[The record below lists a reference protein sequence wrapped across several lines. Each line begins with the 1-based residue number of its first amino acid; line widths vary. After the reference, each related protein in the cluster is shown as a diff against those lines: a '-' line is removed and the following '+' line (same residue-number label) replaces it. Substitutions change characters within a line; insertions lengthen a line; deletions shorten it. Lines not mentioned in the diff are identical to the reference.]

1 MQRILIV
8 DDQGVTRLI
17 LEEFLRSLKLELQ
30 VEVFASPLA
39 ALEWAAGY
47 SLDQAIVDYRM
58 PHMDGIELT
67 RRLRALPGNE
77 GLPVAMITALED
89 SDRMIRRRAAEAGVL
104 DFLYKPIEPN
114 EWRARFRNLLALS
127 SRQDRE
133 VCEVTEVLFR
143 IPHTFFGRNPK
154 RVAAVSRR
162 VAAQLGFSS
171 QECGLIERAAPLNDL
186 GQVRVP
192 ESLLSK
198 QSELRHAEWKTVRQH
213 TLLGYQLLR
222 DNQSA
227 FLQMAASIALS
238 HHEQF
243 DGKGYPHG
251 FTKGDIPLEAR
262 IVAVADVVDALL
274 SDRPYRQAWPLDQV
288 LGYLQAER
296 GKRFDPDCVD
306 AFLHCMDEVKAAG
319 AVPDFLMAR

>member
-17 LEEFLRSLKLELQ
+17 LDEFLRSLNLKLQ

-39 ALEWAAGY
+39 ALEWAARY
-47 SLDQAIVDYRM
+47 SLDLAIVDYRM
-58 PHMDGIELT
+58 PSMDGIELT

-89 SDRMIRRRAAEAGVL
+89 ADRMIRRQAAEAGVL
-104 DFLYKPIEPN
+104 DFLCKPIEPN

-133 VCEVTEVLFR
+133 AHELTEVLFR
-143 IPHTFFGRNPK
+143 IPHNFFGRNPK
-154 RVAAVSRR
+154 RVAAVSGR
-162 VAAQLGFSS
+162 VAAQLGLSS

-192 ESLLSK
+192 DALLSK
-198 QSELRHAEWKTVRQH
+198 QSKLQQDEWKAVRHH

-238 HHEQF
+238 HHERF

-251 FTKGDIPLEAR
+251 FTQRDIPLEAR
-262 IVAVADVVDALL
+262 IVSVADVVDALL
-274 SDRPYRQAWPLDQV
+274 SERPYRPAWQLDQV
-288 LGYLQAER
+288 LGYVLAER
-296 GKRFDPDCVD
+296 GKRFDPECVD
-306 AFLHCMDEVKAAG
+306 AFLHCMDEAKAAG
-319 AVPDFLMAR
+319 PVPDFLLG